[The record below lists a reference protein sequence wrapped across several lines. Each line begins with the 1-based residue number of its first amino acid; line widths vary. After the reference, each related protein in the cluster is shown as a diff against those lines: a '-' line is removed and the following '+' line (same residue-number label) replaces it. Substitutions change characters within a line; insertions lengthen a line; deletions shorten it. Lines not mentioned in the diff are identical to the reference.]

1 MWCTPYSALYRIFQ
15 LPHYDPCFVVLILSL
30 CSTLYLAVYAQAS
43 TPTLASRKDLQSPA
57 PLRTKDAATVARDE
71 QEVFAH

>member
-1 MWCTPYSALYRIFQ
+1 MTPVSLFLYSRYV
-15 LPHYDPCFVVLILSL
+15 P
-30 CSTLYLAVYAQAS
+30 LYLAVYAQAS